1 MKKFIKTF
9 KNEFEKDFNEKLIN
23 REYEPPLIDFVV
35 NIFKSLESTGMIKL
49 IDWEYNEDESKIDL
63 SKYITSR
70 KKVKKKMAHIKYFHI
85 QHDRCGE
92 LVMKFELNVKG
103 KKSIIRKA
111 ILIPKMDNNNY
122 MTLRGKKYFLL
133 YQLVDNST
141 YTSRNALTL
150 KSLMPL
156 CVKRGIENIVDV
168 LGNEYKVQYY
178 YLAIFK
184 RDIEGLLFYLCKFG
198 LTKTLKYFNVGSI
211 MVLLNS
217 EEFTNEDKSDETFLY
232 FKLNGNFYLKVSKYF
247 FDKFSYVQSM
257 VCMVKRIM
265 IPKANEYTVEN
276 PMFWTGILGGLYTKT
291 TYKKESNGMSTIVFF
306 ERLLDETTKAVLKIS
321 ESNKEDVYSVLKWII
336 QNYTELKK
344 KNNLDLE
351 NKRLRL
357 NEMVAAILS
366 KRIGDNI
373 SRILSYGSTIELKQ
387 VKDIFKFPGTII
399 FQSLHKSPLL
409 KFDDRV
415 NDLDVFSALKY
426 SQRGPQ
432 SLGDK
437 SSRNISLKYRG
448 THPSYIGKFDLN
460 VCSSSSP
467 GLSGCCTMFAKTYGL
482 YFSDK
487 NEPETQEYELEKAYE
502 EYMESKGKDV
512 VRFTNCTPSEF
523 YKSKQL
529 SKERLERATV
539 AFGEKDKDKII
550 VRIEDEEEVE
560 DL

>member
-9 KNEFEKDFNEKLIN
+9 KNEYEKDFNEKLIN

-85 QHDRCGE
+85 QYDRCGE

-103 KKSIIRKA
+103 QKAIIRKS

-156 CVKRGIENIVDV
+156 CVKRAIETIYDV
-168 LGNEYKVQYY
+168 MGNAYKVQYY

-198 LTKTLKYFNVGSI
+198 VTKTIEYFNVGSI
-211 MVLLNS
+211 MTLLNN
-217 EEFTNEDKSDETFLY
+217 EEFANENKEDPSFLF
-232 FKLNGNFYLKVSKYF
+232 FKLNSNFYLKVSKYF

-257 VCMVKRIM
+257 VCMIRRVFV
-265 IPKANEYTVEN
+265 PKANEYTVEN

-291 TYKKESNGMSTIVFF
+291 SYKKESNGMSTIVFF

-321 ESNKEDVYSVLKWII
+321 DCNKEDVYSVLKWII
-336 QNYTELKK
+336 QNYKELKK
-344 KNNLDLE
+344 KNNLDLD

-366 KRIGDNI
+366 KRIGDSI
-373 SRILSYGSTIELKQ
+373 SRILSYGSSIELKP

-432 SLGDK
+432 SLGDR

-487 NEPETQEYELEKAYE
+487 NEI
-502 EYMESKGKDV
+502 
-512 VRFTNCTPSEF
+512 R
-523 YKSKQL
+523 
-529 SKERLERATV
+529 
-539 AFGEKDKDKII
+539 
-550 VRIEDEEEVE
+550 
-560 DL
+560 